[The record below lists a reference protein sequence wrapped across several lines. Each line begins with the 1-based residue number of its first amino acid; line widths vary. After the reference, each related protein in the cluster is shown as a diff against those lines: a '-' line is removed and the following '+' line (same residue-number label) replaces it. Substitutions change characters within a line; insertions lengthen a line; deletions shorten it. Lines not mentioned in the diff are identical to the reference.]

1 MRHIVV
7 AGATGLVGS
16 ALLRLL
22 ADREDITVTTL
33 VRRPGRLG
41 LSAPNLKE
49 ISFDFADPDSYQRIG
64 AEIPCDVLFCA
75 LGTTIKAAG
84 SKDAFA
90 AVDRDY
96 PLALFRCLNE
106 LAPKPVVGVVSSI
119 GADKPSNFYLRTK
132 QEMENG
138 LRSLQLPHV
147 IVRPSFL
154 LGDRAEFRLGE
165 RLGIALIGKPLGW
178 LSRLFP
184 NSQGLRRYAPI
195 QAEQVAKALVG
206 ACLDATPSPAG
217 HILEGLGLHGRME

>member
-1 MRHIVV
+1 MVTNPPSQKVQLRREAMRRRADAH
-7 AGATGLVGS
+7 
-16 ALLRLL
+16 LRLEGR
-22 ADREDITVTTL
+22 AGEL
-33 VRRPGRLG
+33 VQSRG
-41 LSAPNLKE
+41 LSLLDGIPGQIVSGYLPIRDE
-49 ISFDFADPDSYQRIG
+49 ID
-64 AEIPCDVLFCA
+64 
-75 LGTTIKAAG
+75 T
-84 SKDAFA
+84 
-90 AVDRDY
+90 
-96 PLALFRCLNE
+96 LALFRRLNE

-132 QEMENG
+132 QEMEDG

-165 RLGIALIGKPLGW
+165 RLGIALFGKPLGW

-206 ACLDATPSPAG
+206 ACLDATPPPAG
-217 HILEGLGLHGRME
+217 HILEGLSLHGRME